1 MDLTEMITLEEA
13 AEYIK
18 KETNVF
24 TNSENII
31 IKSLN
36 SNTLSVNGYANN
48 LFLIKNKINNKKV
61 VLKQVL
67 PYVRKAAI
75 ENVNIPLPKDRIYS
89 EFYSLKFWR
98 GCCSGFVPE
107 VYYFDSN
114 NNIIIFEYIEG
125 MDLLRSALIKR
136 KKLKNIDNQIAIFLA
151 RTAFYSSKYFLD
163 EEQFNGLSNF
173 FDQSETINI
182 WDDLIFNR
190 AILEPDN
197 RAVNPLIKEKVSTFC
212 QDKKIISKTKEIRS
226 VFNNTKSALIHG
238 DFHSS
243 NIFVKNNKVTIFD
256 TEFAGYGL
264 PSFDMGRLIANL
276 ILNYSSLLGFE
287 YNPKRKGYQIYILKF
302 IKRVYNIFKFKL
314 IRLFKMEVN
323 SSSVKIEK
331 YFNEYLYQM
340 LSFIS
345 LTIIS
350 RLYDEGLCLDLK
362 RIKKLKQRAIAQ
374 EFAVRIS
381 KKILYNNKT
390 IGNIDDLIILIEKE
404 NYKFQYNKIKKWV
417 VKAAQ

>member
-1 MDLTEMITLEEA
+1 
-13 AEYIK
+13 
-18 KETNVF
+18 
-24 TNSENII
+24 
-31 IKSLN
+31 
-36 SNTLSVNGYANN
+36 
-48 LFLIKNKINNKKV
+48 
-61 VLKQVL
+61 
-67 PYVRKAAI
+67 
-75 ENVNIPLPKDRIYS
+75 
-89 EFYSLKFWR
+89 
-98 GCCSGFVPE
+98 
-107 VYYFDSN
+107 
-114 NNIIIFEYIEG
+114 
-125 MDLLRSALIKR
+125 
-136 KKLKNIDNQIAIFLA
+136 
-151 RTAFYSSKYFLD
+151 
-163 EEQFNGLSNF
+163 
-173 FDQSETINI
+173 
-182 WDDLIFNR
+182 
-190 AILEPDN
+190 
-197 RAVNPLIKEKVSTFC
+197 
-212 QDKKIISKTKEIRS
+212 
-226 VFNNTKSALIHG
+226 
-238 DFHSS
+238 
-243 NIFVKNNKVTIFD
+243 
-256 TEFAGYGL
+256 
-264 PSFDMGRLIANL
+264 MGRLIANL

>member
-67 PYVRKAAI
+67 PCVRKAAI

>member
-381 KKILYNNKT
+381 VTSSILCK
-390 IGNIDDLIILIEKE
+390 
-404 NYKFQYNKIKKWV
+404 
-417 VKAAQ
+417 